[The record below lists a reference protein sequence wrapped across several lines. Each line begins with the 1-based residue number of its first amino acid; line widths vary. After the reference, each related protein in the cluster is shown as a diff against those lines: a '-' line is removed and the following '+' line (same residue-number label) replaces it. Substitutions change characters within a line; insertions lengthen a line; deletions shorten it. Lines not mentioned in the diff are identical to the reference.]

1 MVLKTIR
8 ICHEDLHGPE
18 NRKTSEFERSHIF
31 TSKLYP
37 TFFLNSDFFRVQK
50 ICGQHF
56 RKNII
61 EKSPTESENCR
72 SKISNFKNRF
82 AWILYQIS
90 KEFHLISSCRA
101 PDHEKSEKCDFF
113 RTEIWHPNFPKNIG
127 HWKLVKTHQYQPL
140 QTRTASRTNFLY
152 GASFF
157 LGSAVSKISNIL

>member
-1 MVLKTIR
+1 MHLPYSKRSENI
-8 ICHEDLHGPE
+8 I
-18 NRKTSEFERSHIF
+18 NRKIRKFYIETI
-31 TSKLYP
+31 SKKI
-37 TFFLNSDFFRVQK
+37 LNSPNKIYFFRPKK
-50 ICGQHF
+50 IGKKNWKN
-56 RKNII
+56 RKYQ
-61 EKSPTESENCR
+61 
-72 SKISNFKNRF
+72 ISKNRF

-152 GASFF
+152 GQSFF
-157 LGSAVSKISNIL
+157 LGSAVSKISKNPEFL